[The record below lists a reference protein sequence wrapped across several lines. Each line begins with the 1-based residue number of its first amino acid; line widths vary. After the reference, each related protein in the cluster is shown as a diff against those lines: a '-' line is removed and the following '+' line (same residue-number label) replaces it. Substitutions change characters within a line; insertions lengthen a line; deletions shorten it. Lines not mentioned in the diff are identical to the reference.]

1 MRLGGLSA
9 NADFLKLW
17 VGQSVSVFG
26 NQVTVVALPLTA
38 VLVLDAGAAEM
49 GFLRAAQSVPILL
62 FSLAV
67 GVWIDRVRRKPLV
80 ATSNLGRG
88 LFLATIPA
96 LALAGALRMEH
107 LYAIAFATG
116 IFEVIFIVAYQ
127 AFLPALVRRDELVT
141 ANGRLQTSES
151 AAQIAGP
158 GFAGVLVAA
167 VTAPIAIVVD
177 VVTFLVAAAC
187 VAWIRV
193 VEPAPAPPRQR
204 SVRGEVREGV
214 VALLGHPVLR
224 PVVLMAIVGVFAFA
238 MYLAL
243 IVLYHARG
251 LGLDPVAIGLVFA
264 IGSVGALL
272 GAAAAP
278 ALASRLGVGP
288 SLVLGLV
295 VLPSGLLVTA
305 LAGGPP
311 PLAAT
316 IAATGQFALLF
327 TVSLFNVTVP
337 SLRQTVTPTRLLGRV
352 NATYRFLVWGTVPL
366 GSLAG
371 GAIGEAL
378 GLRAPLFAAAA
389 ITAAALAGFLL
400 SPVARLRELPAAAEA

>member
-1 MRLGGLSA
+1 
-9 NADFLKLW
+9 
-17 VGQSVSVFG
+17 
-26 NQVTVVALPLTA
+26 
-38 VLVLDAGAAEM
+38 
-49 GFLRAAQSVPILL
+49 
-62 FSLAV
+62 
-67 GVWIDRVRRKPLV
+67 
-80 ATSNLGRG
+80 
-88 LFLATIPA
+88 
-96 LALAGALRMEH
+96 MEH

-327 TVSLFNVTVP
+327 AVLLFNVTVP